1 MYSKE
6 RGVTPPAILRPHGS
20 PAYRQPPRERLQVPM
35 NYSGHAIVDGEE
47 QPLGMAISK
56 ESESASVD
64 LPAPGDPPVPRF
76 EGLPRVS
83 ELGDGHRHRLS
94 PYAADALSSGEPS
107 DPVTLGGTEGAG
119 GDPLSST
126 NSHIFP
132 SIPTKSHQSPL
143 APTNSHISPSTPI
156 NSHQIPSAPT
166 NYHQI
171 PSAPTNSHIS
181 PSTPINSHQIP
192 SAPTNS
198 HQSPP
203 TPTNFHSTPPATT
216 RFPLRLESLL
226 PHGTEDLLI
235 LGLILFLLR
244 ESEACADR
252 GDLDE
257 TVILLGLLLLLG

>member
-6 RGVTPPAILRPHGS
+6 RGVTSPAVLRPHGS
-20 PAYRQPPRERLQVPM
+20 PAYRQPPKERLQVPM

-56 ESESASVD
+56 EPEPALVD

-94 PYAADALSSGEPS
+94 PYAADALSSGDPA
-107 DPVTLGGTEGAG
+107 DPVAFGGTEGAG
-119 GDPLSST
+119 SDPLSST

-156 NSHQIPSAPT
+156 NSHPIPP
-166 NYHQI
+166 
-171 PSAPTNSHIS
+171 
-181 PSTPINSHQIP
+181 
-192 SAPTNS
+192 APTNS

-203 TPTNFHSTPPATT
+203 TPTNFHSTPPAST
-216 RFPLRLESLL
+216 RFPLRLEHLL

-235 LGLILFLLR
+235 LGLILFLLW

>member
-1 MYSKE
+1 MGRKEMATMYSKE
-6 RGVTPPAILRPHGS
+6 RGVTSPAILRPHGS
-20 PAYRQPPRERLQVPM
+20 PAYRQPPKERLQVPM

-56 ESESASVD
+56 EPEPASVD

-107 DPVTLGGTEGAG
+107 DPVAFGGTEGAG

-126 NSHIFP
+126 NSHMFP
-132 SIPTKSHQSPL
+132 S
-143 APTNSHISPSTPI
+143 
-156 NSHQIPSAPT
+156 
-166 NYHQI
+166 
-171 PSAPTNSHIS
+171 
-181 PSTPINSHQIP
+181 
-192 SAPTNS
+192 
-198 HQSPP
+198 
-203 TPTNFHSTPPATT
+203 TPTNFHQIPSEPTNSHTSPLSSTHFHPTPSAAT
-216 RFPLRLESLL
+216 RFPLRLNGIL
-226 PHGTEDLLI
+226 PRGTEDLLI

>member
-6 RGVTPPAILRPHGS
+6 RGVTSPAILRSHGS

-56 ESESASVD
+56 EPEPASVD

-107 DPVTLGGTEGAG
+107 DPVAFGGTEGAG

-126 NSHIFP
+126 NSHMFP
-132 SIPTKSHQSPL
+132 S
-143 APTNSHISPSTPI
+143 
-156 NSHQIPSAPT
+156 
-166 NYHQI
+166 
-171 PSAPTNSHIS
+171 
-181 PSTPINSHQIP
+181 
-192 SAPTNS
+192 
-198 HQSPP
+198 
-203 TPTNFHSTPPATT
+203 TPTNFHQIPSEPTNSHTSPLSSTHFHPTPSAAT
-216 RFPLRLESLL
+216 RFPLRLDGIL
-226 PHGTEDLLI
+226 PRGTEDLLI

-244 ESEACADR
+244 ESEFCSDR

>member
-6 RGVTPPAILRPHGS
+6 RGVTSPAILRPHGS

-56 ESESASVD
+56 EPELASVD
-64 LPAPGDPPVPRF
+64 LPTLGDPPVPRF

-107 DPVTLGGTEGAG
+107 DPVAFGGMEGAG

-143 APTNSHISPSTPI
+143 APTNF
-156 NSHQIPSAPT
+156 
-166 NYHQI
+166 
-171 PSAPTNSHIS
+171 HIS

-203 TPTNFHSTPPATT
+203 TPTNFHSTPPAST

>member
-6 RGVTPPAILRPHGS
+6 RGVTSPAVLRPHGS

-47 QPLGMAISK
+47 QPLGMAIAREP
-56 ESESASVD
+56 ESSMVD

-76 EGLPRVS
+76 DGLPRVS

-94 PYAADALSSGEPS
+94 PYAADTLSSGES
-107 DPVTLGGTEGAG
+107 TDMLATDGAEGN
-119 GDPLSST
+119 PFPST

-132 SIPTKSHQSPL
+132 SSPTKAHPSPL
-143 APTNSHISPSTPI
+143 APTTSHVSPSTPT
-156 NSHQIPSAPT
+156 NSHQIPSV
-166 NYHQI
+166 
-171 PSAPTNSHIS
+171 PTNSHPS
-181 PSTPINSHQIP
+181 PLSSTHFHPTP
-192 SAPTNS
+192 SA
-198 HQSPP
+198 
-203 TPTNFHSTPPATT
+203 AT
-216 RFPLRLESLL
+216 RFPLRHDGIL

-244 ESEACADR
+244 ESEFCSDR

>member
-1 MYSKE
+1 MERKEMAAMYSKE
-6 RGVTPPAILRPHGS
+6 RGVTSPAVLRPHGS

-56 ESESASVD
+56 EPEPASVD

-107 DPVTLGGTEGAG
+107 DPVAFGGTEGAG

-126 NSHIFP
+126 NSHMFP
-132 SIPTKSHQSPL
+132 STPTNSHQIPSV
-143 APTNSHISPSTPI
+143 PTNSHISPLSSTHFHPT
-156 NSHQIPSAPT
+156 PSA
-166 NYHQI
+166 
-171 PSAPTNSHIS
+171 A
-181 PSTPINSHQIP
+181 
-192 SAPTNS
+192 
-198 HQSPP
+198 
-203 TPTNFHSTPPATT
+203 T
-216 RFPLRLESLL
+216 RFPMRLDGIL

-244 ESEACADR
+244 ESEFCSDR